1 MYSPPCSGWT
11 LDTATAVFS
20 LSLLPPLTASSMMVA
35 RRPGPSAPEWPVV
48 AGEAGGETAEWVP
61 GRGSQVMFSVSDDD
75 LCPECGKRLERE
87 REAATA
93 PHS

>member
-1 MYSPPCSGWT
+1 M
-11 LDTATAVFS
+11 FS

-35 RRPGPSAPEWPVV
+35 RRPPSAPKWPVN
-48 AGEAGGETAEWVP
+48 GEAGGEAEADMEAGWVP
-61 GRGSQVMFSVSDDD
+61 GRGYAVMFSVSDDD
-75 LCPECGKRLERE
+75 LLPECGKRLERE